1 MTVALLALSLLAG
14 IACQRASGGPRLR
27 DAVWTGFFW
36 GVSPALVFVTFLDL
50 HVDRQLLLSLAAAV
64 LATWSVAVAGHV
76 YARLVAR
83 ERDEQGALTLAAGWA
98 NTGYVGYPLAQLAF
112 GPAGLSL
119 AVLYD
124 RLSWLVP
131 ASSISV
137 AIARLFGRREVAAA
151 SGRRRLRAAAA
162 NPPLLAL
169 LAAVVLRTRGF
180 ELPDAATVRSVAA
193 SLVGPSGFLL
203 LGLSLSFEPVAL
215 RGDEL
220 RRAAGALAIRFAGG
234 PLALLATGAL
244 LGAHVPHV
252 FLLLAAM
259 PPAFNILVLAR
270 VYDVR
275 PALMRLLVVGATLPA
290 VAVVALASAIR

>member
-1 MTVALLALSLLAG
+1 MSLAVLLVALVAGLAL
-14 IACQRASGGPRLR
+14 QRFGSGARVR
-27 DAVWTGFFW
+27 DVVWRVFFYA
-36 GVSPALVFVTFLDL
+36 VSPALVLVTFLEL
-50 HVDRQLLLSLAAAV
+50 HVDRALVLSLAAAV
-64 LATWSVAVAGHV
+64 LATWLVAATGLV

-83 ERDEQGALTLAAGWA
+83 ERDEQGALTLCAGWA
-98 NTGYVGYPLAQLAF
+98 NTGFVGYPLAQLAF

-137 AIARLFGRREVAAA
+137 TIARLFGRRETAPSSA
-151 SGRRRLRAAAA
+151 RRRLRALLL

-169 LAAVVLRTRGF
+169 LAAVVLRSRGVD
-180 ELPDAATVRSVAA
+180 LPHAGTMRAVSAA
-193 SLVGPSGFLL
+193 LVGPFGFLL
-203 LGLSLSFEPVAL
+203 LGLSLSFEPVVHAA
-215 RGDEL
+215 DEL

-234 PLALLATGAL
+234 PLALLGTGAL

-252 FLLLAAM
+252 FFLLAAM
-259 PPAFNILVLAR
+259 PPAFNVLVLAR

-275 PALMRLLVVGATLPA
+275 PALTRLLVVGATLPA
-290 VAVVALASAIR
+290 VAVVALVSAVR